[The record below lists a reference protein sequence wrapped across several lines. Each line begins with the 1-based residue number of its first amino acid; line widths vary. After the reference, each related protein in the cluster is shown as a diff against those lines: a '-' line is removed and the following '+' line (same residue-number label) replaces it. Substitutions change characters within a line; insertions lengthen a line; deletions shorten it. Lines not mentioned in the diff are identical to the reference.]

1 MKILFDTN
9 APDQTTFN
17 IWILNLSNLKIT
29 MKSIKADATPKPA
42 AEVIVESTDKL
53 MEQLRNENE
62 NLKQKTNS
70 LELVVN
76 DYKIRDKEQEKKII
90 DQLSYILS
98 LETEAINLKS
108 TSVLNDNDY
117 LAFNETMDIERLFV
131 YDQDLIKRLEDL
143 EEVLNF
149 ERKES
154 ADHHTDLER
163 QFQYYIKER
172 NDYQIKYD
180 YQLKLNQVLI

>member
-17 IWILNLSNLKIT
+17 IWILNLSNFKII
-29 MKSIKADATPKPA
+29 MKSIEADATPISA
-42 AEVIVESTDKL
+42 AEVIVESTDKI

-62 NLKQKTNS
+62 NLKQKINS

-108 TSVLNDNDY
+108 HVCKIDKASRFREFST
-117 LAFNETMDIERLFV
+117 FIGTMLK
-131 YDQDLIKRLEDL
+131 QSG
-143 EEVLNF
+143 NF
-149 ERKES
+149 K
-154 ADHHTDLER
+154 DKN
-163 QFQYYIKER
+163 FI
-172 NDYQIKYD
+172 
-180 YQLKLNQVLI
+180 